1 MCEDCLKGTVGYLP
15 EGMTIPTH
23 VIRILPS
30 GHYDVKPIYSDNYF
44 IGKKKEIK
52 QWGQLILQRK

>member
-52 QWGQLILQRK
+52 Q